1 MTEDQRMQ
9 YQGLITFLNR
19 DVEIRWGGARFFA
32 LIHLA
37 GLSALTTGF
46 FESNLHIAGVACV
59 GVVLSLF
66 WILGTVRMEFWIR
79 HWVWM
84 LSQIEQIG
92 QAELK
97 PFTASMPNLDK
108 GHSTTLLLI
117 LLAAVTAILWI
128 ITAYSVIVQ

>member
-1 MTEDQRMQ
+1 
-9 YQGLITFLNR
+9 
-19 DVEIRWGGARFFA
+19 
-32 LIHLA
+32 
-37 GLSALTTGF
+37 
-46 FESNLHIAGVACV
+46 
-59 GVVLSLF
+59 
-66 WILGTVRMEFWIR
+66 MEFWIR

-92 QAELK
+92 QADLR
-97 PFTASMPNLDK
+97 PFTASLPNLDK